1 MAQLLLHAAIGGAY
15 MKLQARV
22 GGSAGSEETSP
33 KLRLLRNRLLNR
45 ESASADGSAEVSA
58 GEMSAACVPDCG
70 RPEDSQGNMTEKD
83 SIATESKFQLSYSV
97 AKAFEPIK
105 AWQDRGVAELAT
117 SLESLE
123 PMEQS
128 AAAALE
134 RIKALSEH
142 LRKLS
147 SALVPLRAFEEQLG
161 VLAESFAPMKA
172 LHQEIALM
180 VEDSGA
186 LFIQLAKS
194 LEVVNESRKR
204 IAKLAS
210 TLEIA
215 AEIQTEL
222 NELAQAFNRTSPE
235 TLKSVQNAA

>member
-1 MAQLLLHAAIGGAY
+1 

-22 GGSAGSEETSP
+22 GGSAGSEETGP
-33 KLRLLRNRLLNR
+33 KLTLLRNRLLNR
-45 ESASADGSAEVSA
+45 ESASADRSAEVSA
-58 GEMSAACVPDCG
+58 EAANPACVPD
-70 RPEDSQGNMTEKD
+70 RSTREVRQNNMTEKD
-83 SIATESKFQLSYSV
+83 SIGTESEFQLSYSV
-97 AKAFEPIK
+97 TKAFEPIK

-134 RIKALSEH
+134 QIKVLSEH
-142 LRKLS
+142 MRKLPN
-147 SALVPLRAFEEQLG
+147 AFAPLRAFEEQLG

-172 LHQEIALM
+172 LHEEIALM

-194 LEVVNESRKR
+194 LEVVDVSRKR
-204 IAKLAS
+204 IGKLAS
-210 TLEIA
+210 TLEAA
-215 AEIQTEL
+215 AEIQAEF
-222 NELAQAFNRTSPE
+222 NKSAQAFNRTSPE

>member
-1 MAQLLLHAAIGGAY
+1 MRGAY

-22 GGSAGSEETSP
+22 GRSADTEETGP
-33 KLRLLRNRLLNR
+33 KLTSLRNRLLNR
-45 ESASADGSAEVSA
+45 ESASADTSTEVRA
-58 GEMSAACVPDCG
+58 GEMNPACVPDGGTPEG
-70 RPEDSQGNMTEKD
+70 RQGSMTEKD
-83 SIATESKFQLSYSV
+83 SIATESGFELSYSV

-105 AWQDRGVAELAT
+105 AWQDRGVAELAAC
-117 SLESLE
+117 LESLE

-128 AAAALE
+128 AAAALGP
-134 RIKALSEH
+134 INALCEH
-142 LRKLS
+142 MRKLS
-147 SALVPLRAFEEQLG
+147 NAFAPLRTFEEQLG

-172 LHQEIALM
+172 MHQEIALM

-194 LEVVNESRKR
+194 LEVVNVSRKR

-210 TLEIA
+210 TLETA

-222 NELAQAFNRTSPE
+222 NELAQAFNRTSPG
-235 TLKSVQNAA
+235 TPKTVQNAA

>member
-1 MAQLLLHAAIGGAY
+1 
-15 MKLQARV
+15 
-22 GGSAGSEETSP
+22 
-33 KLRLLRNRLLNR
+33 
-45 ESASADGSAEVSA
+45 
-58 GEMSAACVPDCG
+58 
-70 RPEDSQGNMTEKD
+70 MTEKN
-83 SIATESKFQLSYSV
+83 SIATESGFELSYSV

-105 AWQDRGVAELAT
+105 AWQDRGVAELAA

-128 AAAALE
+128 AAATLGPINALC
-134 RIKALSEH
+134 EH
-142 LRKLS
+142 MRKLS
-147 SALVPLRAFEEQLG
+147 NAFAPLRTFEEQLG

-172 LHQEIALM
+172 MHQEIALM

-194 LEVVNESRKR
+194 LEVVNVSRKR

-210 TLEIA
+210 TLETA

-222 NELAQAFNRTSPE
+222 NELAQAFNRTSPG
-235 TLKSVQNAA
+235 TPKTVQNAA

>member
-1 MAQLLLHAAIGGAY
+1 

-22 GGSAGSEETSP
+22 GGGAGSGETGP
-33 KLRLLRNRLLNR
+33 KLTLLRNRLLNR

-58 GEMSAACVPDCG
+58 GDVDLACVPDCG
-70 RPEDSQGNMTEKD
+70 TPEGSQGNMTEKD
-83 SIATESKFQLSYSV
+83 SIERGSEFQLSYSV

-105 AWQDRGVAELAT
+105 AWEDRGVAELAT

-134 RIKALSEH
+134 PIKALCEH
-142 LRKLS
+142 MRKLPN
-147 SALVPLRAFEEQLG
+147 AFAPLRAFEEQLG

-180 VEDSGA
+180 LEDSGA

-194 LEVVNESRKR
+194 LEAVNVSRQR

-210 TLEIA
+210 TLETA
-215 AEIQTEL
+215 AELQAEF
-222 NELAQAFNRTSPE
+222 NELAEALNRTFPG
-235 TLKSVQNAA
+235 TLKTVQNAA

>member
-1 MAQLLLHAAIGGAY
+1 MRGAY
-15 MKLQARV
+15 MKLQARI
-22 GGSAGSEETSP
+22 GRNADTEETGP
-33 KLRLLRNRLLNR
+33 KLTLLRNRLLNR
-45 ESASADGSAEVSA
+45 ESASADTSAEVRA
-58 GEMSAACVPDCG
+58 GEMNPDCVPDGDTPEG
-70 RPEDSQGNMTEKD
+70 RQGSMTEKN
-83 SIATESKFQLSYSV
+83 SIATESGFELSYSV

-105 AWQDRGVAELAT
+105 AWQDRGVAELAA

-128 AAAALE
+128 AAATLGPINALC
-134 RIKALSEH
+134 EH
-142 LRKLS
+142 MRKLS
-147 SALVPLRAFEEQLG
+147 NAFAPLRTFEEQLG

-172 LHQEIALM
+172 MHQEIALM

-194 LEVVNESRKR
+194 LEVVNVSRKR

-210 TLEIA
+210 TLETA

-222 NELAQAFNRTSPE
+222 NELAQAFNRTSPG
-235 TLKSVQNAA
+235 TPKTVQNAA

>member
-1 MAQLLLHAAIGGAY
+1 

-22 GGSAGSEETSP
+22 GGSASSEETGP
-33 KLRLLRNRLLNR
+33 KLTLLRNRLLNR
-45 ESASADGSAEVSA
+45 ESASTDGSAEVSP
-58 GEMSAACVPDCG
+58 EETNPACVPDCG
-70 RPEDSQGNMTEKD
+70 TPEGNQGNMTEKD
-83 SIATESKFQLSYSV
+83 SMGTKSELHLSYSV

-134 RIKALSEH
+134 QIKALSEH
-142 LRKLS
+142 MRRLPN
-147 SALVPLRAFEEQLG
+147 AFAPLRAFEEQLG
-161 VLAESFAPMKA
+161 ELAESFAPMKA

-204 IAKLAS
+204 ISKLAS
-210 TLEIA
+210 TLETA

-222 NELAQAFNRTSPE
+222 NELAQAFNRTSPR